1 MIPSVCEQIF
11 LMTPAETS
19 PPVLDFDP
27 QNEIS
32 LGELFGSL
40 AARWRLIAVA
50 TILSGGA
57 AFGIAMA
64 LPPIYTAQTVIM
76 PPQQQGGA
84 MSAALGSLGA
94 LAGLAGGSVKSSADQ
109 YVALMTSVTVSDRII
124 DAFDLMKV
132 YEQDY
137 RSDTRKILSKTV
149 LINAGKKDGL
159 ITIEVDDKDPKRAA
173 AMANAYVDGL
183 RYMTSNLAVSEAQQ
197 RRIFFETKLGETK
210 EKLTQAQIALQA
222 SGFNPGAIKTEPK
235 AAAEAYARV
244 QAEVTAA
251 EVKLKSLRSMLADS
265 ASEVVQQQALL
276 SALRGQLDRIERS
289 SQPASESAD
298 YITRYREFKYQETL
312 FELFARQY
320 ENARLDESREGTLIQ
335 VVDPAA
341 VPDKK
346 SKPKRAFI
354 VLGGVV
360 AGFLL
365 SSLWVLMRR
374 LRAAP

>member
-1 MIPSVCEQIF
+1 
-11 LMTPAETS
+11 
-19 PPVLDFDP
+19 
-27 QNEIS
+27 
-32 LGELFGSL
+32 
-40 AARWRLIAVA
+40 
-50 TILSGGA
+50 
-57 AFGIAMA
+57 
-64 LPPIYTAQTVIM
+64 
-76 PPQQQGGA
+76 

-132 YEQDY
+132 YEQEY

-149 LINAGKKDGL
+149 SINAGKKDGL

-197 RRIFFETKLGETK
+197 RRVFFETKLGETK

-265 ASEVVQQQALL
+265 ASEVVQQLALL

-289 SQPASESAD
+289 SQPASENAD

-365 SSLWVLMRR
+365 SSLWVLMRS